1 MAKTSGLGKGLGALF
16 TENEI
21 ATETKNEITVLR
33 ISLIEPDREQHRKT
47 FDEQALSEL
56 SDSIQT
62 HGLIQPIIVRPL
74 ENGNYR
80 IIAGERRWRASKMAG
95 LEEVPVIIRDAED
108 MEAAEIALIENL
120 QREDLNP
127 VDEAN
132 GYDRLI
138 CDYNITQ
145 EEVAKKVG
153 KSRSVVTNALRLLN
167 LPPDVLMLLKER
179 KVSAGHART
188 LLGLKDTELISEAC
202 KTVVGKSLSVRAT
215 EKLVKQLNSPKPQK
229 TQQELSK
236 DAYIKDAERKLTSEL
251 GRRVNIKYTS
261 GKESGSLVLEYF
273 DNDDLEEILSLLC
286 RNDVKKILNEN

>member
-21 ATETKNEITVLR
+21 TTESKNEITVLR
-33 ISLIEPDREQHRKT
+33 ISMIEPDRDQHRKT
-47 FDEQALSEL
+47 FDQQALEEL
-56 SDSIQT
+56 SDSIRT

-74 ENGNYR
+74 ENGNYK

-95 LEEVPVIIRDAED
+95 LDEVPVIIRDAAD

-167 LPPDVLMLLKER
+167 LPQDVLVLLKER
-179 KVSAGHART
+179 KLSAGHARA
-188 LLGLKDTELISEAC
+188 LLGLKD
-202 KTVVGKSLSVRAT
+202 
-215 EKLVKQLNSPKPQK
+215 
-229 TQQELSK
+229 
-236 DAYIKDAERKLTSEL
+236 
-251 GRRVNIKYTS
+251 
-261 GKESGSLVLEYF
+261 
-273 DNDDLEEILSLLC
+273 
-286 RNDVKKILNEN
+286 